1 MQFAVAMNERLGHKT
16 SSPGPIPAATIPRCS
31 AVVQDDTAMAC
42 LAPTYSAK
50 PRSNSSTRFPWL
62 SHPLRSTCRT
72 ASSSS
77 LPTKGRAT
85 GMIGPFSVLT
95 AILLAPSPAD
105 LGDPT
110 ILVCE
115 RRSNWRHVP
124 VAQLTLDQR
133 PRILMV
139 CFEPLEV
146 AGDS

>member
-1 MQFAVAMNERLGHKT
+1 MQFAVAMNERLGHKP

-85 GMIGPFSVLT
+85 GTIHPLSVLT
-95 AILLAPSPAD
+95 LILLAHSPPH
-105 LGDPT
+105 LPDPPL
-110 ILVCE
+110 LVCTNH
-115 RRSNWRHVP
+115 S
-124 VAQLTLDQR
+124 QR
-133 PRILMV
+133 
-139 CFEPLEV
+139 
-146 AGDS
+146 